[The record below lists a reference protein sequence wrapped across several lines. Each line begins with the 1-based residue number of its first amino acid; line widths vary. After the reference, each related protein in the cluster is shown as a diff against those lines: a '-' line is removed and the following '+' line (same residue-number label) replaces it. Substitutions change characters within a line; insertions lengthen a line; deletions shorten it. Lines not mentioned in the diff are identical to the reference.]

1 LRKDFAPAQQNRA
14 RGYRGITSSV
24 PEPRSGS
31 GEKRRD
37 GQKGEKFHGLRGHE
51 PGAAV
56 PHTMKRGDFMK
67 QKEIK
72 IVSRIRIDGKYYNIQ
87 DLPKEQ
93 VDKIIEERIDM
104 AMAGIGY
111 ERVRK
116 PG

>member
-1 LRKDFAPAQQNRA
+1 
-14 RGYRGITSSV
+14 
-24 PEPRSGS
+24 
-31 GEKRRD
+31 
-37 GQKGEKFHGLRGHE
+37 
-51 PGAAV
+51 
-56 PHTMKRGDFMK
+56 MK